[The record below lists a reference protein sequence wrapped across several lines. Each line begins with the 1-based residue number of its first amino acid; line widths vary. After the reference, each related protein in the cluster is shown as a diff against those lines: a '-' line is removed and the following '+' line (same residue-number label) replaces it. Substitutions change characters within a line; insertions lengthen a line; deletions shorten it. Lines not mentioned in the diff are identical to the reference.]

1 MKKKSTVVL
10 CSGMAAAGLLASA
23 VAMAA
28 PQAMSD
34 SKLDK
39 ITGKSNA
46 YTFGS
51 TSTTTTT
58 NITETGDNSAN
69 IQFGWYQWS
78 DVHTA
83 DTSLHKGAND
93 QSGSSSLVQ
102 NNITGTVNS
111 LVWGSI
117 GQNTLVNAPTGGGTA
132 VGDIGGGQTNMAY
145 GVFAG
150 GGF

>member
-23 VAMAA
+23 MAAAA
-28 PQAMSD
+28 PQAISD
-34 SKLDK
+34 SKLGQ
-39 ITGKSNA
+39 ITGKSNS

-51 TSTTTTT
+51 TSSTTATSISQA
-58 NITETGDNSAN
+58 NDDSAN

-78 DVHTA
+78 DTHQG
-83 DTSLHKGAND
+83 DQSLHKGAND

-102 NNITGTVNS
+102 SNITGTVNS

-117 GQNTLVNAPTGGGTA
+117 GQNTLVNGGTA
-132 VGDIGGGQTNMAY
+132 GTAGSIGGSQTNMAY

>member
-10 CSGMAAAGLLASA
+10 CSGMAAAGVLASA

-117 GQNTLVNAPTGGGTA
+117 GQNTLVNAPSGTA
-132 VGDIGGGQTNMAY
+132 TTVGAIGGGQTNMAY